1 MSTTRA
7 FLTHL
12 SISATVVGVALAIIF
27 FVWYPAPY
35 FEVAGAW
42 NVVRIL
48 ITVDLIVGPLL
59 TLILYKPGKP
69 GLLFDLSVIAL
80 VQLSALVY
88 GLTVIYSERPYFV
101 VFAVDRFEVLARKD
115 IDESSI
121 ADQRLRQ
128 KSWDQPIYVVAE
140 MPESFE
146 EQQQL
151 IDDVIQGKPDIE
163 RRPEF
168 WSPYADNT
176 DQVLAKATPL
186 TRLMKERPDA
196 AEYATEIIAQHPDGE
211 RLSGVPVIG
220 KQGAYVFVIE
230 PEEKKPVALI
240 PVDPWVPPAESES
253 ESEAS

>member
-7 FLTHL
+7 FLTHV
-12 SISATVVGVALAIIF
+12 SISATVVGIALAIIF

-35 FEVAGAW
+35 FQVAGAW

-69 GLLFDLSVIAL
+69 GLLFDLCVIAL

-115 IDESSI
+115 IGESEI
-121 ADQRLRQ
+121 TDQRLRH

-140 MPESFE
+140 MPASFE

-151 IDDVIQGKPDIE
+151 IEDVIQGKPDIE

-168 WSPYADNT
+168 WSPYAENADL
-176 DQVLAKATPL
+176 VLAKATPL
-186 TRLMKERPDA
+186 TELIHERPDA
-196 AEYATEIIAQHPDGE
+196 AEYANEIISRHPDGE

-220 KQGAYVFVIE
+220 KQGAYVIVIE
-230 PEEKKPVALI
+230 PEQKKPVDLI
-240 PVDPWVPPAESES
+240 PVDPWVAPPEPEPDMG
-253 ESEAS
+253 

>member
-12 SISATVVGVALAIIF
+12 SISATVVGIALAIVF
-27 FVWYPAPY
+27 YVWYPAPY
-35 FEVAGAW
+35 FQVAGAW

-69 GLLFDLSVIAL
+69 GLLFDLCVIAL
-80 VQLSALVY
+80 VQISALVY
-88 GLTVIYSERPYFV
+88 GLTVIFSERPYFV
-101 VFAVDRFEVLARKD
+101 VFAIDRFEVLARKD
-115 IDESSI
+115 IDESEI
-121 ADQRLRQ
+121 TDQRLRQ
-128 KSWDQPIYVVAE
+128 KNWNQPIYVVAE

-151 IDDVIQGKPDIE
+151 IDDVMQGKPDIE

-168 WSPYADNT
+168 WSPFAENA

-186 TRLMKERPDA
+186 TEFMHKRPDA
-196 AEYATEIIAQHPDGE
+196 AEYAKKIISRHPDGE

-220 KQGAYVFVIE
+220 KQGAYLFVIE
-230 PEEKKPVALI
+230 PGQKKPVDLI
-240 PVDPWVPPAESES
+240 PVDPWVPPPESD
-253 ESEAS
+253 SEAG